1 MIFSILLSIALYV
14 GRVVDEQHRPLPYA
28 TVYSELDPQQGTATD
43 RDGLFSFYSSSLP
56 SESNI
61 IVSYV
66 GFEKQV
72 LPLTALMGQD
82 TLVIVL
88 SEQPIALEEAVI
100 AAPEGKKPNRR
111 KALEMLISRVYDKMQ
126 RDFDTPITRYKIVS
140 DVRMDSEKEPWG
152 VEQMI
157 ASAIVIPDT
166 TEGGSDSLQ
175 FKGEYCKRYFNPLIR
190 SRADTILS
198 SDLPE
203 RVGKGKGDLRQAAN
217 AVDSGLLV
225 HKGLFYIGDAVRA
238 FEKHKDTRKGW
249 AVSNESEEELVL
261 TYTEKMNFLGIFV
274 YSIRQHFIVDSYS
287 YALLR
292 YSVQADVKLSI
303 PFGYKLK
310 GDELALL
317 NLLNMDEEEIVK
329 FRLRKVNMAV
339 QFNQLYRERD
349 AKRYQSEKNLVMSA
363 LITGA
368 KKAEIPIAVS
378 ATQRVTGMEING
390 VQPFK
395 ASELSPRVA
404 RQLVPIE

>member
-1 MIFSILLSIALYV
+1 MIISILLTIALYV

-43 RDGLFSFYSSSLP
+43 GAGVFTLYSSSLP
-56 SESNI
+56 AESAVI
-61 IVSYV
+61 ISYV

-72 LPLTALMGQD
+72 MPLSAFSID
-82 TLVIVL
+82 TLTVVL
-88 SEQPIALEEAVI
+88 KEQPIALEEAVI
-100 AAPEGKKPNRR
+100 AAPEGKKLNRR
-111 KALEMLISRVYDKMQ
+111 KALEMLLSRVYDKMQ
-126 RDFDTPITRYKIVS
+126 EDFDTPITRYRLVS

-157 ASAIVIPDT
+157 VSAVVIPKAKAD
-166 TEGGSDSLQ
+166 GRDSLQ

-203 RVGKGKGDLRQAAN
+203 RVSKGKGDLRKTAN

-225 HKGLFYIGDAVRA
+225 HKGLFYIGDVKSA
-238 FEKHKDTRKGW
+238 FEQYKDSRKGW
-249 AVSNESEEELVL
+249 VVTNESENELVL
-261 TYTEKMNFLGIFV
+261 THTDKKNILGIFV
-274 YSIRQHFIVDSYS
+274 YTLREHFIVDSYD

-292 YSVQADVKLSI
+292 YSVQGEVQISI

-329 FRLRKVNMAV
+329 FRLRKVKMV
-339 QFNQLYRERD
+339 LQLNQLYREQD
-349 AKRYQSEKNLVMSA
+349 AKRYQSEKNVVMSA
-363 LITGA
+363 LITGT
-368 KKAEIPIAVS
+368 KKTEIPIAVS
-378 ATQRVTGMEING
+378 ATQRVTGMEIND

-395 ASELSPRVA
+395 ASELSPRVV